1 MGSVLLVS
9 MLSQPRI
16 FLAMSRDGLL
26 PPFFSE
32 VHSRFGTP
40 WKAQLLTGIVV
51 ALVGSL
57 IPLTILVEFVS
68 IGTLMAFLFVCICVP
83 ILRHTRPDLPRPF
96 RCPWVPLVPILGALM
111 CLVLMLS
118 LPATNWYR
126 LLGWFGVGLII
137 YCVYGRRHGVGDQH
151 RILTAA
157 DVERT
162 IAEEMEAAAEDHDE
176 AALATLGQLHAQ
188 QQNDE
193 EEEEEQKPEKDEEA
207 GAANDKDDGL
217 HLGPVMIM
225 HSKNSFSQGMDELVP
240 RPSISITNKHEVT
253 SAIQS
258 QDRGSAATDP
268 IRAAPAPQSE
278 VELAALTLAA
288 AAAAP
293 PPESVQSGWRT
304 GQWPVSPAT
313 DAALQAR
320 RSQVAEEDGAL
331 PAIIVTEGA
340 PSSSSAALASSP
352 GVGGLLPPVHE
363 CVSGRPSALSTSS
376 SFLPVPRPA
385 AFSFPS
391 NSSASEHF
399 DGDLSGRI
407 DRAPTTLPAPV
418 APRPPSPPAR
428 AGESEAQR
436 REREEIEEALRAT
449 RKHMY
454 SVP

>member
-9 MLSQPRI
+9 MLSQPRV

-51 ALVGSL
+51 ALIGSL

-111 CLVLMLS
+111 CLALMLS

-137 YCVYGRRHGVGDQH
+137 YFVYGRRHGAGDQH

-157 DVERT
+157 DVART
-162 IAEEMEAAAEDHDE
+162 IAEEMEAAVEDHDE

-188 QQNDE
+188 HQNDE
-193 EEEEEQKPEKDEEA
+193 EEEEEQQPEKDEGA
-207 GAANDKDDGL
+207 GAADDKDDGS

-225 HSKNSFSQGMDELVP
+225 QSKNSFSNGMDELVP
-240 RPSISITNKHEVT
+240 RPSISITNKHEVA

-258 QDRGSAATDP
+258 QDRDAAATDP
-268 IRAAPAPQSE
+268 IRPAPAPQSE

-288 AAAAP
+288 AAAVP

-320 RSQVAEEDGAL
+320 RSQVTEEDGAL
-331 PAIIVTEGA
+331 PPIIVTEGA
-340 PSSSSAALASSP
+340 PISSSAELASST

-363 CVSGRPSALSTSS
+363 CASGRPSALSTSS

-385 AFSFPS
+385 AFSFAS
-391 NSSASEHF
+391 GSSVSEHF

-407 DRAPTTLPAPV
+407 DRAPTLPAPA
-418 APRPPSPPAR
+418 APRPSPPAR
-428 AGESEAQR
+428 EVESEAQR